1 MVLRLKETLAG
12 FKLSDTEL
20 SFYEKFHPPYWFFEH
35 LLVADPLGVVGIVED
50 EENPNVVI
58 IDNMIAGNLEI
69 EDATTLASGNT
80 VDARILKPNFSSYQ
94 GSHFPENK

>member
-1 MVLRLKETLAG
+1 M
-12 FKLSDTEL
+12 
-20 SFYEKFHPPYWFFEH
+20 
-35 LLVADPLGVVGIVED
+35 GVVGIVED

-80 VDARILKPNFSSYQ
+80 VDARILKPDFSSYQ